1 MNTNK
6 SFKNVILC
14 LCYFSIVR
22 KRSLFSGPC
31 QMLLFTF
38 WSEPAL
44 IPHFFYL
51 PNHSSYIF
59 LLRAT
64 FGSIQLFTFS
74 SGSEPHSLS
83 FLILDYLSKPHLN
96 VCSSI
101 FLEVLPNCPYVKSAK
116 FISFWFNLLHIII
129 RRADN
134 DPCLSKGSLQCQ
146 FLHNFLIAKIAHF
159 SAKRRESGKLMS

>member
-1 MNTNK
+1 MFMLFFDRSK
-6 SFKNVILC
+6 KILIFWS
-14 LCYFSIVR
+14 LPDAYF
-22 KRSLFSGPC
+22 FSRPS
-31 QMLLFTF
+31 QILFTF

-83 FLILDYLSKPHLN
+83 FLILAYLSKPHLN

-146 FLHNFLIAKIAHF
+146 FLHNFCDCQNCTLFCQKDVNL
-159 SAKRRESGKLMS
+159 EN